1 LSLAAAQQYARK
13 DVTIKGNE
21 FTVFRKRSTWEDA
34 ALLCGENG
42 LQLATVKTAFEAAR
56 LQTIAGTYVWIGLK
70 SNNAAEGPWRWI
82 HGEVAE
88 REYVSWGRIQ
98 PNEKAPEACGYI
110 ATSSGIIGDT
120 TCEKRYMV
128 ACSPIESRSRMIFEE
143 TTSTEL
149 PDTTTPEDTTTLP
162 PTTSTTSTTQKIPIE
177 QLTAA
182 TFGKVLDLSGSGHRG
197 RVRDPLV
204 KFPGP
209 ADETS
214 REVFV
219 NYDTNTDGI
228 TGFTDTM
235 DPEIEYIE
243 ADGVFMFYL
252 DYMQNPERHCN
263 DQWPADLTQHP
274 MGLDSCQDNNPLVQP
289 DMFPDTNYNEFE
301 PACNGVPG
309 DCSGG
314 DTCCNVHRGLNYTR
328 AVCKCREYGGDIA
341 TPYSQVQDQ
350 YMFDFIQSI
359 WEYRFNT
366 SNPRYC
372 RNADGSVPGTLGNS
386 PHCPIIQEG
395 LTTATWG
402 NELIWIGYNFNS
414 DESKYQL
421 VNGTLMNLDYHYW
434 GLIGTGIDGRKRRA
448 LDDINVVD
456 ATQTIITIDNTH
468 INGGADIVIDYDL
481 NAPNPVCIGIRYDTD
496 DTDPDVPHKLQ
507 WVERDCERAKSV
519 MCEVDLRE
527 TQNCRFGNIASD
539 DPNYDNKT
547 KITTDAWSAAPDPCT
562 NWQKC
567 TGGEIVNGTC
577 AIDEKFD
584 TILRMCM
591 PAITQEPCN
600 INECNVTSHV
610 CTGDNMHCED
620 TIGSYACICDPGYQW
635 NPEKSDPTTDNP
647 DGREPSP
654 DNNFWVWPEGGLSP
668 GDPGFVHDD
677 SGLYDADLG
686 DMCIDLDECLANEL
700 TCPANS
706 ECSNLDI
713 VVTGRP
719 YECVCST
726 GYTPVYNMTQNTTD
740 TNGVNYYDV
749 VSCEDVNECDWGN
762 VTCSSVTMCVNTDG
776 SFHCG
781 CEVGYTTDPAC
792 NACIGNATADGYLTD
807 PDLCATET
815 AAAGISN
822 CCGNINECEN
832 PILNLC
838 PVTSDCID
846 NDGSFF
852 CDCHNELEYINT
864 DTYVCEDKD
873 ECSNATWNGCDP
885 NSVCQNLDPSYIC
898 ECNDGYDNCANPFQ
912 EIIGTCCEDRNEC
925 EKDAPCG
932 INADCTNLVG
942 LHTIWGDDLIDRLLG
957 YYCNCSDG
965 FAGEAYNACFDVDE
979 CSNSTLNQCDE
990 ESTCLNTNGNYIC
1003 TCNLGFTL
1011 DGDKN
1016 EFYDGTD
1023 VRDCIDLDECL
1034 TPEFNECDGNATCT
1048 NNDGSY
1054 VCNCNPGY
1062 EGDGRTCLD
1071 IQECNDPR
1079 DNNCDT
1085 GIIRPIFADIAG
1097 VCVNENGG
1105 YVCECPEGYEENAL
1119 SSIETDAEGCADV
1132 DECASDPCHAD
1143 AVCTNNVGSFEC
1155 ECATGFK
1162 ETAPLP
1168 AQVCEDIDECTE
1180 VTGVCHEDADCA
1192 NDVGT
1197 YTCTCKTGYTGDG
1210 EFCADI
1216 NECADP
1222 STNGCDE
1229 LAECANTDASYTCT
1243 CPDGYDATGSPA
1255 GASCDEIDECAEI
1268 PEPCDAEATCTNYPP
1283 GSFTC
1288 TCNPGYSG
1296 NGAIGNCTT
1305 VNECTDNLHN
1315 CDPQA
1320 DCTDTEG
1327 SFDCTCIDGY
1337 YSLNTPPGRSGDCL
1351 DVNECLVD
1359 TDNDCHQNATCTNLV
1374 PPDRFSCACNA
1385 GFVGDG
1391 LSCSIPD
1398 ECADQTHNCDPRAEC
1413 TKEPGQTGFACNCT
1427 TGYTDVMT
1435 PDGLTFAALIPG
1447 LACTDIDECLITPS
1461 VCTDNALCTNTVG
1474 SYSCGCDDGFQGPDP
1489 DTCEDINECD
1499 AVPAPCAAV
1508 ATCSNN
1514 PGSFTCACPTG
1525 YSGNGFICE
1534 DIDECRVL
1542 PDTGCDDGANCIN
1555 SPGSFSCECRSGY
1568 DSTNGTGV
1576 TGDCTPKNECLE
1588 SPCPTVGGICTDLPP
1603 EQNGYICSCE
1613 DGYQYIPNINFCE
1626 DVNECNEAP
1635 CTAGAVCTNSDP
1647 GFDCNCD
1654 TGFVQSNGTGLFSFS
1669 NQVGDATCDEINEC
1683 ELGIS
1688 SCNLTTS
1695 ICVNTFGGHLC
1706 YCKPEYIDD
1715 GFGNCVDK
1723 DECDLGLCPFP
1734 TSSNGTNL
1742 CVNFD
1747 GGYNCFCPDGF
1758 DGNVVVT
1765 PIALDT
1771 VEGEVVTAEATV
1783 YECGD
1788 RNECAVLVGED
1799 CPVNSQ
1805 CNNLPG
1811 GVSCACDPGYENN
1824 QTDSSLAPICVNIN
1838 ECASNHLCLA
1848 SATCIDLDGS
1858 YMCQCPT
1865 GYQGD
1870 GVNFCEDAD
1879 ECAIA
1884 ASNRR
1889 RRQAENFDNTTQTVD
1904 GAACDP
1910 TAICLNTDGSYT
1922 CQCPLGMMED
1932 PDTRLC
1938 LDIDECASGTHT
1950 CLFDEFCLNF
1960 PGSHSCFEL
1969 PRTTALPLIEGDP
1982 HIRVSAPNEE
1992 PVCFDFSDTDESV
2005 LSLISEGPGGVQ
2017 VNGQVFEEGT
2027 KGKVCRLETVGVVS
2041 PGGVQVA
2048 VYVDQVTI
2056 GRDGQVYYRFY
2067 YDQAAEHG
2075 IDDVHIEVHP
2085 AEKGKNPHRGV
2096 MISIGHSGDIRFN
2109 VEYKRAK
2116 KSASLAVERGSGLKE
2131 KLSGVLGS
2139 TMHGDIDYHI
2149 SKSGGIVLP
2158 NGKEIPVTMVNW
2170 NVHHNCHK
2178 MEASMV
2184 EDFLG
2189 HAISEYRVE
2198 GLFGAP
2204 SETTSSWI
2212 SAFFDV
2218 FGFPKRR

>member
-1 LSLAAAQQYARK
+1 M
-13 DVTIKGNE
+13 I
-21 FTVFRKRSTWEDA
+21 
-34 ALLCGENG
+34 
-42 LQLATVKTAFEAAR
+42 
-56 LQTIAGTYVWIGLK
+56 
-70 SNNAAEGPWRWI
+70 
-82 HGEVAE
+82 
-88 REYVSWGRIQ
+88 
-98 PNEKAPEACGYI
+98 
-110 ATSSGIIGDT
+110 
-120 TCEKRYMV
+120 
-128 ACSPIESRSRMIFEE
+128 ACSPNESRSRMIFEE

-182 TFGKVLDLSGSGHRG
+182 TFGKVLDLSGGGNRG

-209 ADETS
+209 VDETS

-219 NYDTNTDGI
+219 NYDTDGNSI
-228 TGFTDTM
+228 TGFSDTM

-263 DQWPADLTQHP
+263 DNWPADLTSQP
-274 MGLDSCQDNNPLVQP
+274 MGLDNCQDTDPFVQP
-289 DMFPDTNYNEFE
+289 DMFPDTPYNEME
-301 PACNGVPG
+301 PKCDGVPG
-309 DCSGG
+309 DCT
-314 DTCCNVHRGLNYTR
+314 DENCCNVHRGLNYTR

-359 WEYRFNT
+359 WEYRFNV

-372 RNADGSVPGTLGNS
+372 RNADGSVPGTLNT
-386 PHCPIIQEG
+386 PDCPIIQEG

-402 NELIWIGYNFNS
+402 NELVWIGYNFNS
-414 DESKYQL
+414 DASKYQL

-434 GLIGTGIDGRKRRA
+434 GLIGTGIEGRKRRA

-456 ATQTIITIDNTH
+456 ATQMIITIDNTH
-468 INGGADIVIDYDL
+468 IDGGADIVIDYDD
-481 NAPNPVCIGIRYDTD
+481 NAPVPICIGIRYDSD
-496 DTDPDVPHKLQ
+496 DTDPLNPVNKLQ
-507 WVERDCERAKSV
+507 WVERDCDRAKSV
-519 MCEVDLRE
+519 MCEVDLRV
-527 TQNCRFGNIASD
+527 TQSCRFGNIPED
-539 DPNYDNKT
+539 DENYDELT
-547 KITTDAWSAAPDPCT
+547 KITTDAWSASPDPCT

-567 TGGEIVNGTC
+567 EGGEIVNGTC
-577 AIDEKFD
+577 LIDEKFD
-584 TILRMCM
+584 TVLRMCM

-600 INECNVTSHV
+600 INECNVTAHV
-610 CTGDNMHCED
+610 CTGANMHCED

-635 NPEKSDPTTDNP
+635 NPEKSDPTADNP

-668 GDPGFVHDD
+668 GDVGFVHDD
-677 SGLYDADLG
+677 SGLYDAGLG
-686 DMCIDLDECLANEL
+686 DMCIDLDECLANEF
-700 TCPANS
+700 TCPGNS
-706 ECSNLDI
+706 ECSNLNI
-713 VVTGRP
+713 VLTGRP

-726 GYTPVYNMTQNTTD
+726 GYTPVYDITQNTTD
-740 TNGVNYYDV
+740 ANGVNYYDV

-776 SFHCG
+776 SFNCG
-781 CEVGYTTDPAC
+781 CEVGYTTDPSC
-792 NACIGNATADGYLTD
+792 NACIGNATADGFSTD
-807 PDLCATET
+807 PDLCAIET
-815 AAAGISN
+815 ADAGISN
-822 CCGNINECEN
+822 CCGNINECES

-838 PVTSDCID
+838 PVNSDCID

-852 CDCHNELEYINT
+852 CDCHDDMDYINT
-864 DTYVCEDKD
+864 DNYICEDKD

-885 NSVCQNLDPSYIC
+885 NSVCENLDPSYIC
-898 ECNDGYDNCANPFQ
+898 ECNDGYDNCANP
-912 EIIGTCCEDRNEC
+912 
-925 EKDAPCG
+925 
-932 INADCTNLVG
+932 
-942 LHTIWGDDLIDRLLG
+942 
-957 YYCNCSDG
+957 
-965 FAGEAYNACFDVDE
+965 
-979 CSNSTLNQCDE
+979 
-990 ESTCLNTNGNYIC
+990 
-1003 TCNLGFTL
+1003 
-1011 DGDKN
+1011 
-1016 EFYDGTD
+1016 
-1023 VRDCIDLDECL
+1023 DCIDLDECL
-1034 TPEFNECDGNATCT
+1034 TEEFNECDGNGTKET
-1048 NNDGSY
+1048 
-1054 VCNCNPGY
+1054 
-1062 EGDGRTCLD
+1062 EGPKVVRMSMSVHRIHVMLTLYAQTMSG
-1071 IQECNDPR
+1071 
-1079 DNNCDT
+1079 
-1085 GIIRPIFADIAG
+1085 
-1097 VCVNENGG
+1097 
-1105 YVCECPEGYEENAL
+1105 AL
-1119 SSIETDAEGCADV
+1119 SA
-1132 DECASDPCHAD
+1132 
-1143 AVCTNNVGSFEC
+1143 NVR
-1155 ECATGFK
+1155 
-1162 ETAPLP
+1162 L
-1168 AQVCEDIDECTE
+1168 
-1180 VTGVCHEDADCA
+1180 VTKRLHLCRLKFANADCV

-1197 YTCTCKTGYTGDG
+1197 YTCTCKTGYTGHG

-1216 NECADP
+1216 NECDDP
-1222 STNGCDE
+1222 LTNGCDP

-1268 PEPCDAEATCTNYPP
+1268 TEPCDAEATCTNYPP

-1288 TCNPGYSG
+1288 TCNAGYSG

-1337 YSLNTPPGRSGDCL
+1337 YSLETPPGRSGDCL
-1351 DVNECLVD
+1351 DVNE
-1359 TDNDCHQNATCTNLV
+1359 
-1374 PPDRFSCACNA
+1374 FSCACNA

-1391 LSCSIPD
+1391 LTCSIPD

-1413 TKEPGQTGFACNCT
+1413 TKEPGQTGFTCNCT

-1447 LACTDIDECLITPS
+1447 LACTDIDECDIMPS

-1499 AVPAPCAAV
+1499 SVIAPCAAV

-1568 DSTNGTGV
+1568 DSVNGTGV
-1576 TGDCTPKNECLE
+1576 TGDCTPKNECLD
-1588 SPCPTVGGICTDLPP
+1588 SP
-1603 EQNGYICSCE
+1603 Y
-1613 DGYQYIPNINFCE
+1613 GYQYIPNINFCQ
-1626 DVNECNEAP
+1626 DINECNEAP
-1635 CTAGAVCTNSDP
+1635 CTAGAVCTNNDP

-1654 TGFVQSNGTGLFSFS
+1654 TGFVQSN
-1669 NQVGDATCDEINEC
+1669 
-1683 ELGIS
+1683 GIS

-1706 YCKPEYIDD
+1706 YCKPEYADD

-1723 DECDLGLCPFP
+1723 NECDLGLCPFP
-1734 TSSNGTNL
+1734 SSPNGTDL

-1747 GGYNCFCPDGF
+1747 GGYQCFCPDGF

-1765 PIALDT
+1765 PIA
-1771 VEGEVVTAEATV
+1771 
-1783 YECGD
+1783 
-1788 RNECAVLVGED
+1788 NECVELVGED

-1805 CNNLPG
+1805 CSNLLG

-1838 ECASNHLCLA
+1838 ECVAGHLCLA
-1848 SATCIDLDGS
+1848 SATCVDLDGS

-1884 ASNRR
+1884 ASNP
-1889 RRQAENFDNTTQTVD
+1889 
-1904 GAACDP
+1904 CDP

-1922 CQCPLGMMED
+1922 CQCPLGNMED
-1932 PDTRLC
+1932 PDTREC
-1938 LDIDECASGTHT
+1938 LDVDECASGTHN
-1950 CLFDEFCLNF
+1950 CMANEFCLNF
-1960 PGSHSCFEL
+1960 DGSHSCFEL
-1969 PRTTALPLIEGDP
+1969 PTTTAQPLMEGDP
-1982 HIRVSAPNEE
+1982 HIRVSAPHEE
-1992 PVCFDFSDTDESV
+1992 PVCFDVSDTDKSV
-2005 LSLISEGPGGVQ
+2005 LSIISEGAGGVQ

-2027 KGKVCRLETVGVVS
+2027 KGKVCRLETVGIVS

-2056 GRDGQVYYRFY
+2056 GREGQVYERFY
-2067 YDQAAEHG
+2067 YDRAAEHG
-2075 IDDVHIEVHP
+2075 MDDVHIEVHP
-2085 AEKGKNPHRGV
+2085 ADRGKNPHRGV
-2096 MISIGHSGDIRFN
+2096 MISIGHAGDIRFN

-2116 KSASLAVERGSGLKE
+2116 KSASLAVERGSGLKDR
-2131 KLSGVLGS
+2131 LSGVLGS

-2170 NVHHNCHK
+2170 NVHHKCHK

-2204 SETTSSWI
+2204 SETTTSWI
-2212 SAFFDV
+2212 STFFDV